1 MMEYEKFKEIYDEI
15 DELIALRVSAS
26 TPKFQAWRVKAER
39 FLLKKYGEKSYEVK
53 NFKSFPFSLMCYT
66 FDTSENDFIKACKDD
81 LCSVKAIFEQY
92 LVDMQEEN
100 ESLVETECVSITKDY
115 SKVFIVHGH
124 DGELKEAVAR
134 VIERQGIK
142 SIILSEQVN
151 RGATIIEKIEV
162 NSDVNGA
169 ICLFTSDDF
178 GRGKNE
184 SIDNP
189 RARQNVV
196 FEAGYFVGKLGRE
209 NVILISDGNIELP
222 SDLQGVV
229 YSNKNEWKFQ
239 VLKELKAI
247 GYYIDYNKIDE

>member
-1 MMEYEKFKEIYDEI
+1 MEYEKFKEIYDEI

-100 ESLVETECVSITKDY
+100 EALVENEHVTKDY

-142 SIILSEQVN
+142 PIILSEQVN

-209 NVILISDGNIELP
+209 NVVLISDGNIELP

>member
-1 MMEYEKFKEIYDEI
+1 MGEYEKFKKIYDEI
-15 DELIALRVSAS
+15 DELMNQNVSS
-26 TPKFQAWRVKAER
+26 SSPKFQAWYVKAER
-39 FLLKKYGEKSYEVK
+39 FLIKKYGEKSYEVQ

-81 LCSVKAIFEQY
+81 LCAVKAIFEQY
-92 LVDMQEEN
+92 LDDMKENEFSDQEEMLKN
-100 ESLVETECVSITKDY
+100 DY

-142 SIILSEQVN
+142 PVILSEQAN
-151 RGATIIEKIEV
+151 RGATIIEKIETY
-162 NSDVNGA
+162 SDVKGA

-178 GRGKNE
+178 GKGKNE
-184 SIDNP
+184 LADSP

-196 FEAGYFVGKLGRE
+196 FEAGYFVGKLGRQ
-209 NVILISDGNIELP
+209 NVVLISDENIELP

-229 YSNKNEWKFQ
+229 YSNKSEWKFQ

-247 GYYIDYNKIDE
+247 GYNIDYNKIDG

>member
-1 MMEYEKFKEIYDEI
+1 MGEYEKFKKIYDEI
-15 DELIALRVSAS
+15 DELMNQNAS
-26 TPKFQAWRVKAER
+26 SSSPKFQAWHVKAER
-39 FLLKKYGEKSYEVK
+39 FLIKKYGEKSYEVQ

-66 FDTSENDFIKACKDD
+66 FDTSENEFIKACKDD
-81 LCSVKAIFEQY
+81 LCAVKAIFEQY
-92 LVDMQEEN
+92 LDDMKENEFLDQEEMLKN
-100 ESLVETECVSITKDY
+100 DY

-142 SIILSEQVN
+142 PVILSEQAN
-151 RGATIIEKIEV
+151 RGATIIEKIETY
-162 NSDVNGA
+162 SDVKGA

-178 GRGKNE
+178 GKGKNE
-184 SIDNP
+184 LADSP

-196 FEAGYFVGKLGRE
+196 FEAGYFAGKLGRQ
-209 NVILISDGNIELP
+209 NVVLISDENIELP

-229 YSNKNEWKFQ
+229 YSNKSEWKFQ

-247 GYYIDYNKIDE
+247 GYNIDYNKIDG

>member
-1 MMEYEKFKEIYDEI
+1 MIEYEKFKEIYDEI
-15 DELIALRVSAS
+15 DELIAQNVSSS

-53 NFKSFPFSLMCYT
+53 NFKSFSFSLMCYS

-92 LVDMQEEN
+92 LEDMQDEN
-100 ESLVETECVSITKDY
+100 ELLAENEYITKDY

-142 SIILSEQVN
+142 PIILSEQVN

-162 NSDVNGA
+162 NSNVNGA
-169 ICLFTSDDF
+169 ICLFTSDDL
-178 GRGKNE
+178 GRAKKE
-184 SIDNP
+184 STDNP

-229 YSNKNEWKFQ
+229 YSNKSDWKIN

-247 GYYIDYNKIDE
+247 GYYIDYNKLDE

>member
-1 MMEYEKFKEIYDEI
+1 MGEYEKFKKIYDEI
-15 DELIALRVSAS
+15 DELMNQNVSS
-26 TPKFQAWRVKAER
+26 SSPKFQAWYVKAER
-39 FLLKKYGEKSYEVK
+39 FLIKKYGEKSYEVQ

-66 FDTSENDFIKACKDD
+66 FDTSENEFIKACKDD
-81 LCSVKAIFEQY
+81 LCAVKAIFEQY
-92 LVDMQEEN
+92 LDDMKENEFLDQEEMLKN
-100 ESLVETECVSITKDY
+100 DY

-142 SIILSEQVN
+142 PVILSEQAN
-151 RGATIIEKIEV
+151 RGATIIEKIETY
-162 NSDVNGA
+162 SDVKGA

-178 GRGKNE
+178 GKGKNE
-184 SIDNP
+184 LADSP

-196 FEAGYFVGKLGRE
+196 FEAGYFVGKLGRQ
-209 NVILISDGNIELP
+209 NVVLISDENIELP

-229 YSNKNEWKFQ
+229 YSNKSEWKFQ

-247 GYYIDYNKIDE
+247 GYNIDYNKIDG

>member
-1 MMEYEKFKEIYDEI
+1 MKEYEKFKEIYDEI
-15 DELIALRVSAS
+15 DELITERVSAS
-26 TPKFQAWRVKAER
+26 TPKFQAWHVKTER
-39 FLLKKYGEKSYEVK
+39 FLLKKYGEKSYEVE
-53 NFKSFPFSLMCYT
+53 NFKSFPFSLMCCT
-66 FDTSENDFIKACKDD
+66 FDISENDFIKACKDD
-81 LCSVKAIFEQY
+81 LKSIKAIFEQY
-92 LVDMQEEN
+92 LDDMQD
-100 ESLVETECVSITKDY
+100 ESEMVVQIEVIDKDY

-124 DGELKEAVAR
+124 DGELKEAIAR

-142 SIILSEQVN
+142 PIILSEQVN
-151 RGATIIEKIEV
+151 RGATIIEKIEA

-169 ICLFTSDDF
+169 ICLFTADDL

-184 SIDNP
+184 KMQNP

-247 GYYIDYNKIDE
+247 GYNIDYNKIDE

>member
-1 MMEYEKFKEIYDEI
+1 MKEYEKFKEIYDEI
-15 DELIALRVSAS
+15 DELIEQKVSAS
-26 TPKFQAWRVKAER
+26 TPKFQAWHVKTER

-53 NFKSFPFSLMCYT
+53 NFKSFPFSLLCYT
-66 FDTSENDFIKACKDD
+66 FETSENDFIKACKND
-81 LCSVKAIFEQY
+81 LYSVKAIFEQY
-92 LVDMQEEN
+92 LEDIQD
-100 ESLVETECVSITKDY
+100 ESETSVEKETIKNDY

-142 SIILSEQVN
+142 PIILSEQVN
-151 RGATIIEKIEV
+151 RGATIIEKIEA

-169 ICLFTSDDF
+169 ICLFTADDI

-184 SIDNP
+184 AKENP

-209 NVILISDGNIELP
+209 NVVLISDGNIELP

-247 GYYIDYNKIDE
+247 GYNIDYNKIDE

>member
-1 MMEYEKFKEIYDEI
+1 MGEYEKFKKIYDEI
-15 DELIALRVSAS
+15 DELMNQNVSS
-26 TPKFQAWRVKAER
+26 SSPKFQAWHVKAER
-39 FLLKKYGEKSYEVK
+39 FLIKKYGEKSYEVQ

-66 FDTSENDFIKACKDD
+66 FDTSENEFIKACKDD
-81 LCSVKAIFEQY
+81 LCAVKAIFEQY
-92 LVDMQEEN
+92 LDDMKENEFLDQEEMLKN
-100 ESLVETECVSITKDY
+100 DY

-142 SIILSEQVN
+142 PVILSEQAN
-151 RGATIIEKIEV
+151 RGATIIEKIETY
-162 NSDVNGA
+162 SDVKGA

-178 GRGKNE
+178 GKGKNE
-184 SIDNP
+184 LADSP

-196 FEAGYFVGKLGRE
+196 FEAGYFAGKLGRQ
-209 NVILISDGNIELP
+209 NVVLISDENIELP

-229 YSNKNEWKFQ
+229 YSNKSEWKFQ

-247 GYYIDYNKIDE
+247 GYNIDYNKIDG

>member
-1 MMEYEKFKEIYDEI
+1 MIEYEKFKGIYDEI
-15 DELIALRVSAS
+15 DELIAQNVSSS
-26 TPKFQAWRVKAER
+26 TPKFKAWRAKAER

-53 NFKSFPFSLMCYT
+53 NFKSFSFSLMCYS

-92 LVDMQEEN
+92 LEDMQDEN
-100 ESLVETECVSITKDY
+100 ELLAENEYITKDY

-142 SIILSEQVN
+142 PIILSEQVN

-162 NSDVNGA
+162 NSNVNGA
-169 ICLFTSDDF
+169 ICLFTSDDL
-178 GRGKNE
+178 GRAKKE
-184 SIDNP
+184 STDNP

-229 YSNKNEWKFQ
+229 YSNKSDWKIN

-247 GYYIDYNKIDE
+247 GYYIDYNKLDE